1 MDTKAMVD
9 VDQAAPSSEPL
20 AFDRGLQFAYLWHEE
35 RQLQQDH
42 LQQLKQLQILLSN
55 LKKNI
60 VRESTSLIEYI

>member
-1 MDTKAMVD
+1 MVD

-35 RQLQQDH
+35 RQLQQD
-42 LQQLKQLQILLSN
+42 LQQLKQLQLLLSN

-60 VRESTSLIEYI
+60 VLETFFY

>member
-1 MDTKAMVD
+1 MDTKATVD

-35 RQLQQDH
+35 RQLQQD
-42 LQQLKQLQILLSN
+42 LQQLKQLQLLLSN

-60 VRESTSLIEYI
+60 VLETFFY

>member
-42 LQQLKQLQILLSN
+42 LQQLKQLQLLLSN
-55 LKKNI
+55 RKKI
-60 VRESTSLIEYI
+60 LYEKHSFIDYE